1 MMSDRG
7 RVLVLWDVDHTLIE
21 NGGVS
26 KANYALAFEIL
37 TGAPTATVART
48 DGRTDV
54 DIMAGMFSDNAA
66 EAPGDQETVLQALA
80 EAGRRNA
87 DALRTRGYALPG
99 AAECLRLLAER
110 PDVINSVLT
119 GNIEDNARVKL
130 GVFGLDTW
138 VDFSVG
144 AFGAEHR
151 VRSRL
156 VPVAQTKAAKNY
168 DFDPGRDVTVL
179 VGDTVR
185 DVLAGR
191 EGGARVI
198 AVATGLDSEEKLRE
212 AGADIV
218 LASLGNVDAFHRAL
232 DEVTQYGPLGVQEAG
247 MPRPR

>member
-1 MMSDRG
+1 MTNGGRG

-37 TGAPTATVART
+37 TGRPAQTVART

-54 DIMAGMFSDNAA
+54 DIMAGLLADNGA
-66 EAPGDQETVLQALA
+66 EPPADHDAVLAALA

-87 DALRTRGYALPG
+87 EELRRRGHSLPG
-99 AAECLRLLAER
+99 AAECLERLAER
-110 PDVINSVLT
+110 SDVINSVLT

-130 GVFGLDTW
+130 GTFGLDKW
-138 VDFSVG
+138 IDFSVG

-156 VPVAQTKAAKNY
+156 VAIAQAKAAERCG
-168 DFDPGRDVTVL
+168 FDTEREVTLL

-185 DVLAGR
+185 DVMAGR
-191 EGGARVI
+191 DGGARVI
-198 AVATGLDSEEKLRE
+198 AVATGLDSQEDLRE
-212 AGADIV
+212 AGADVV
-218 LASLGNVDAFHRAL
+218 LATLEDVDAFCEAL
-232 DEVTQYGPLGVQEAG
+232 EEVRVAGPAKVDQ
-247 MPRPR
+247 